1 MRSKAK
7 ARPGQDAR
15 SPVGL
20 DDGALLDLV
29 QKQTLRYF
37 WDFAHP
43 VSGLARERSNVR
55 PAYGLEPITTGGTG
69 LGVMAI
75 IVGVARGWIGRA
87 EAVERLL
94 TMVRFLRRADSYH
107 GILPH
112 FLNGDT
118 GKTVPFSRK
127 DDGGD
132 LVEMAFLL
140 A

>member
-1 MRSKAK
+1 MRLKAK
-7 ARPGQDAR
+7 ARPDQNAR

-20 DDGALLDLV
+20 DGDALLDLV

-55 PAYGLEPITTGGTG
+55 PEYGLETVTTGGSG
-69 LGVMAI
+69 FGVMAI
-75 IVGVARGWIGRA
+75 IVGVARGWIGRS

-107 GILPH
+107 
-112 FLNGDT
+112 
-118 GKTVPFSRK
+118 
-127 DDGGD
+127 
-132 LVEMAFLL
+132 
-140 A
+140 